1 MENLK
6 ELIDVTNAL
15 IFALKIDGRKDKANT
30 ELIKEAERIVKLCNM
45 PVVSGSD
52 LLKYG
57 KKTKTKKEN
66 TDCDECKYKD
76 GSNKNACFYCP
87 DKNGFGYHYR

>member
-1 MENLK
+1 MNEAK
-6 ELIDVTNAL
+6 
-15 IFALKIDGRKDKANT
+15 KIDKPQGNGV
-30 ELIKEAERIVKLCNM
+30 LPC
-45 PVVSGSD
+45 VSGSD

-57 KKTKTKKEN
+57 KKTKTKKGN

-76 GSNKNACFYCP
+76 GSNENACFSCP